1 MALWVVAN
9 GMGVG
14 WLVAKAK
21 TKKQDD
27 TNSRVW
33 SGYNIHMFLQRANI
47 LLQGLDRQV
56 LMVEEVSGEL

>member
-21 TKKQDD
+21 KQDG

-33 SGYNIHMFLQRANI
+33 SGYNIHMYLQRTNI
-47 LLQGLDRQV
+47 LVQGLGRRV